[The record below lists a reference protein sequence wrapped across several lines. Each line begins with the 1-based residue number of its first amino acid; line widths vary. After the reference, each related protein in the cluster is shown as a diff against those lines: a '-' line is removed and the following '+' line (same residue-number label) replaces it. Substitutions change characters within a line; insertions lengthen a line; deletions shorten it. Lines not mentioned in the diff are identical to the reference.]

1 MKKMVLTMRVEV
13 PLDES
18 MLDVAG
24 FRSLWEEIDGL
35 CDSARGIGE
44 VVGFRVD
51 DLPDSIVLA
60 DTRPG
65 SDEVLRAH
73 IAAAMQPGGS

>member
-1 MKKMVLTMRVEV
+1 VKKMVLTMRVEV

-60 DTRPG
+60 DTRP
-65 SDEVLRAH
+65 DATLQAH
-73 IAAAMQPGGS
+73 IRAAMQPGGS

>member
-1 MKKMVLTMRVEV
+1 VKKMVLTMRVEV

-60 DTRPG
+60 DTRH
-65 SDEVLRAH
+65 DAVLMAHLRA
-73 IAAAMQPGGS
+73 AQRDGGS

>member
-60 DTRPG
+60 DTR
-65 SDEVLRAH
+65 SATTLQAH
-73 IAAAMQPGGS
+73 IQAAMQVGGS